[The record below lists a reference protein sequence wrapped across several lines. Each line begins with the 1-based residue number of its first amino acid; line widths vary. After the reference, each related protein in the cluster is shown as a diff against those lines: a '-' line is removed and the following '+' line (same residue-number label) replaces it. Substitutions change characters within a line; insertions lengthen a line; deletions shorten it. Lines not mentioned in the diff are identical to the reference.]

1 MYAMST
7 YGLRRHRSLT
17 SKRPRNHNL
26 EEQAL
31 ALFKSW
37 FIDFEP
43 FKDGNFVDS
52 ELGLIPEGWQIKRAE
67 DLCQINIG
75 KTPPRKETQWFS
87 LENDESVWIS
97 ISDMA
102 DCGVFIHDS
111 AEKLT
116 KEALKKFNIILVPEG
131 SVLLSFKLTI
141 GRVAIANRELTTNE
155 AIARFVTN
163 DNVLALFLYLVLN
176 KYDYSKLG
184 STSSIAT
191 AVNSKIVKSM
201 PILWP
206 GYSIISAFSDSI
218 SAAFREIKKRQE
230 ENRCLT
236 SLRESLLP
244 ELMSGRMIN

>member
-17 SKRPRNHNL
+17 PRRPRNHNL
-26 EEQAL
+26 EEQAQ
-31 ALFKSW
+31 ALYKSW
-37 FIDFEP
+37 FVDFEP

-102 DCGVFIHDS
+102 GCGGFIHDS

-218 SAAFREIKKRQE
+218 SAAFCEIKKRQE